1 MKFAPPFLWKPIM
14 RSHFAAAVAVRCAA
28 LVFLLASGSASLGQP
43 SGKAKPKSAA
53 PQQPATPTLPSTK
66 CIGVVSA
73 IGDTFSLRK
82 IGLTV
87 FGNDLNKVPIEAW
100 QIDDLVVSKIST
112 FLSKSWTVR
121 RISYPRGAFG
131 SLDEEHPL
139 FYNYDEDLAGI
150 VRRVSS
156 STPCDHY
163 VVVVKGG
170 SAFGE
175 TNQGV
180 HGLGILEHGAPL
192 RIADLLYALYTIRI
206 YDGQS
211 FAVLGRQNAVTEEPS
226 LLGNFGKPI
235 RGPYLKVDTSWWPD
249 SGTPSPMVKDGIRS
263 LVAKSLDV
271 TMPLILRVE

>member
-1 MKFAPPFLWKPIM
+1 M
-14 RSHFAAAVAVRCAA
+14 RSHFAAVVAVRCAA
-28 LVFLLASGSASLGQP
+28 FVFLLILASGSASLAQP

-53 PQQPATPTLPSTK
+53 PQQPATPTPPSTK
-66 CIGVVSA
+66 CIGVISA

-100 QIDDLVVSKIST
+100 QIDDLVVSRIST

-121 RISYPRGAFG
+121 RISYPSGAFASLEG
-131 SLDEEHPL
+131 SHPL

-163 VVVVKGG
+163 VVVVKSG
-170 SAFGE
+170 SNLNGS
-175 TNQGV
+175 NQGV
-180 HGLGILEHGAPL
+180 FGLGILETGAPF
-192 RIADLLYALYTIRI
+192 RMGDLLYALYSIRI

-211 FAVLGRQNAVTEEPS
+211 FAVLRRQNAVTEEPN
-226 LLGNFGKPI
+226 LLSNLVKPI
-235 RGPYLKVDTSWWPD
+235 SGPYEKVDTSWWPD